1 MHISEVSFGRTV
13 KCFNPL
19 NQEEWIKCNVK
30 VSLNETDNVS
40 NGEQLVTQFVDEKI
54 QAEMIKRNLVYVAD
68 EDLPTRQLQEPAVFR
83 PTIASEDDVL
93 KEMQSYKLGS
103 KAFIAVYGEMIK
115 GNPKLEEAYN
125 NKLNELSNN

>member
-30 VSLNETDNVS
+30 VSLNETDNIA
-40 NGEQLVTQFVDEKI
+40 NGEKLATQFVDEKI
-54 QAEMIKRNLVYVAD
+54 QSEISKRGLFYVSD
-68 EDLPTRQLQEPAVFR
+68 EELPSKQLQEPAVFR

>member
-40 NGEQLVTQFVDEKI
+40 NGEQLATQFVDEKI
-54 QAEMIKRNLVYVAD
+54 QEEMIKRNLVYVAD
-68 EDLPTRQLQEPAVFR
+68 EDLPTRQLQELLVFQ
-83 PTIASEDDVL
+83 PKIASEDDVVN
-93 KEMQSYKLGS
+93 EMQKYKLGAN
-103 KAFIAVYGEMIK
+103 AFQAVYGEMVK
-115 GNPKLEEAYN
+115 GNPKLEEAYK

>member
-40 NGEQLVTQFVDEKI
+40 NGEQLATQFVDEKI

-68 EDLPTRQLQEPAVFR
+68 EDLQDEIMDYFRAAQTDDLDAAINEFNGEFSKEDVQLLRLHF
-83 PTIASEDDVL
+83 ISEF
-93 KEMQSYKLGS
+93 
-103 KAFIAVYGEMIK
+103 AF
-115 GNPKLEEAYN
+115 
-125 NKLNELSNN
+125 

>member
-19 NQEEWIKCNVK
+19 NQEEWVKCSVK
-30 VSLNETDNVS
+30 VSLNETDNVT

-54 QAEMIKRNLVYVAD
+54 NSEMLKRGLVYVSD
-68 EDLPTRQLQEPAVFR
+68 EDLPTKQLQEPAVFR
-83 PTIASEDDVL
+83 PTIASEYDVL

-103 KAFIAVYGEMIK
+103 RAFIAVYGEMVK
-115 GNPKLEEAYN
+115 GNPKLEEAYK

>member
-30 VSLNETDNVS
+30 VSLNETDNVT
-40 NGEQLVTQFVDEKI
+40 NGEQLATQFVDEKI
-54 QAEMIKRNLVYVAD
+54 NSEMLKRGLVYVSD
-68 EDLPTRQLQEPAVFR
+68 EELPTNQVQEYIETHPFISSESDLLQ
-83 PTIASEDDVL
+83 
-93 KEMQSYKLGS
+93 EMQSYKLGS
-103 KAFIAVYGEMIK
+103 KAFIAVYGEMVK
-115 GNPKLEEAYN
+115 GNPKLEEAYK

>member
-19 NQEEWIKCNVK
+19 NQEEWVKCSVK

-40 NGEQLVTQFVDEKI
+40 NGEQLATQFVDEKI
-54 QAEMIKRNLVYVAD
+54 QSEMIKRDLVYVSD
-68 EDLPTRQLQEPAVFR
+68 EELPSRQLQEPIVFQ
-83 PTIASEDDVL
+83 PIIASESDVL
-93 KEMQSYKLGS
+93 TEIQKYKLGP